1 MKLVGPW
8 VSGYTRRVGITLKL
22 LNLPFEH
29 LPYHAYREAER
40 VKVFS
45 PMARVPALQ
54 LDDGQVL
61 IDSHAIVDYL
71 DSIVPAGERLM
82 PASGPERVRAMQWVG
97 YGCACYDKV
106 ARYCDE
112 LMLRPEAHR
121 LAHLQAGYRA
131 QLESGLRV
139 LEAAQAHPWL
149 LGSRISQADIM
160 AVVVFQSASVVLPPT
175 RESEA
180 FPRLAALAQQ
190 AMQFTAFSSTL
201 PDLEE
206 LQASGLIGENNGV

>member
-8 VSGYTRRVGITLKL
+8 ISGYTRRVGITLNL
-22 LNLPFEH
+22 LQIPFEH
-29 LPYHAYREAER
+29 LAYHAYREPER
-40 VKVFS
+40 VRVFN
-45 PMARVPALQ
+45 PMVRVPALQ

-71 DSIVPAGERLM
+71 DSIVPADQRLM
-82 PASGPERVRAMQWVG
+82 PASGPERVHAMQLVG

-121 LAHLQAGYRA
+121 LAHLQAGYRE
-131 QLESGLRV
+131 QLQSGLCV
-139 LEAAQAHPWL
+139 LEAAHADPWL

-160 AVVVFQSASVVLPPT
+160 AVVAFQSASVVLP
-175 RESEA
+175 RLFHSES
-180 FPRLAALAQQ
+180 FPQLAALTQQ
-190 AMQFTAFSSTL
+190 AMQYTAFSSTL

-206 LQASGLIGENNGV
+206 LQASGLIDANHGV

>member
-8 VSGYTRRVGITLKL
+8 VSGYTRRVGITLRL
-22 LNLPFEH
+22 LKLPFEH

-40 VKVFS
+40 VKAFS

-61 IDSHAIVDYL
+61 IDSNAIVDYL
-71 DSIVPAGERLM
+71 DSIVPADQRLM
-82 PASGPERVRAMQWVG
+82 PASGPERVRAMQLVG
-97 YGCACYDKV
+97 YASACYDKL

-121 LAHLQAGYRA
+121 LAHLQAGYRE
-131 QLESGLRV
+131 QMESGFHV
-139 LEAAQAHPWL
+139 LEASHADPWL
-149 LGSRISQADIM
+149 LGARISQADIM
-160 AVVVFQSASVVLPPT
+160 AVVAFQSASVIMPRT
-175 RESEA
+175 FDSES

-201 PDLEE
+201 PDLGD
-206 LQASGLIGENNGV
+206 LQASGLIGEDNGI